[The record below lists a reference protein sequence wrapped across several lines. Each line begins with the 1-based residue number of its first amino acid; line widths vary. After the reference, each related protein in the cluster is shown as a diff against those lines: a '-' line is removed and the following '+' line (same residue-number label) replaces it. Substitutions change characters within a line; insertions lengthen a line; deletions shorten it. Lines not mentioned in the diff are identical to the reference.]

1 MENNIIAYEGAVYR
15 SKKEAVKITGLSE
28 YYFDKNLKAG
38 KIPHIRQ
45 GNKIFINI
53 PRLLAEL
60 EKETDTS
67 LVNL

>member
-15 SKKEAVKITGLSE
+15 SIKEAVKITGLSE
-28 YYFDKNLKAG
+28 YYFKQNLKAG
-38 KIPHIRQ
+38 KIPHIRN
-45 GNKIFINI
+45 GNKILINI

-60 EKETDTS
+60 EKVTDTS

>member
-1 MENNIIAYEGAVYR
+1 MVNNTIAYEGAVYR
-15 SKKEAVKITGLSE
+15 SIKEAVKITGLSE
-28 YYFDKNLKAG
+28 YYFKQNLKAG
-38 KIPHIRQ
+38 KIPHIRN

-60 EKETDTS
+60 EKVTDTS